1 MPGETPEMHQ
11 RTIELNRVI
20 QPDRL
25 QMTVFYPYRGTWLGD
40 EAYRQG
46 YVRGKGY
53 PTYFGRTILSM
64 PEFSKKQIEKAARLF
79 RYRVYKQRDLRKAL
93 YFYVLD
99 GLMRH
104 PRVFNMIFRI
114 YKRLAGKFAVS
125 RFFIR
130 PRKVEA
136 DVTLWPTR
144 RVGELGSEVVK
155 EVTYEDVQERAP
167 GQSG

>member
-1 MPGETPEMHQ
+1 M
-11 RTIELNRVI
+11 LN
-20 QPDRL
+20 
-25 QMTVFYPYRGTWLGD
+25 TRGC
-40 EAYRQG
+40 RIN
-46 YVRGKGY
+46 
-53 PTYFGRTILSM
+53 P
-64 PEFSKKQIEKAARLF
+64 
-79 RYRVYKQRDLRKAL
+79 
-93 YFYVLD
+93 
-99 GLMRH
+99 
-104 PRVFNMIFRI
+104 IFRI